1 MRIWFVSEGKSQQHD
16 DNNKDVVLEGKKKK
30 KRWSYNLEKENLD
43 LKWKNERE
51 EKQIERKGGVSKTQN
66 YNFTLITIS

>member
-1 MRIWFVSEGKSQQHD
+1 
-16 DNNKDVVLEGKKKK
+16 VLEGKKKK

>member
-1 MRIWFVSEGKSQQHD
+1 
-16 DNNKDVVLEGKKKK
+16 VLEGKKKK
-30 KRWSYNLEKENLD
+30 KDKVIIWKKENLD